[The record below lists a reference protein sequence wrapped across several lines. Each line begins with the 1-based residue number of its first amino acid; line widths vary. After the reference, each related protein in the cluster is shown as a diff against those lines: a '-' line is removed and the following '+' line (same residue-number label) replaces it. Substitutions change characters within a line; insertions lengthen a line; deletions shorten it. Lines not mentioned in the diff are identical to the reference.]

1 MDFAIGEDR
10 QMLADTM
17 SRFLAKNFDWE
28 KRLKMIE
35 TEHGFD
41 RAMWSELAELGVLG
55 ALFSED
61 VGGFGGNAFDIG
73 VVFAEVGRAIA
84 TGPFL
89 ETLMAGHL
97 LAAAGESEALE
108 SVIGGEKIV
117 TLAHAPAHDA
127 DSGEDRDVTASGSG
141 EDWTL
146 DGSKGVVGY
155 LGAADLIVV
164 TAGDKAFLVEAG
176 GTGVSVSD
184 YRMVDGGS
192 GGELHLSGA
201 PAKLLS
207 GVDANTIAE
216 AEAAG
221 VVALSWEGVAV
232 MDQLRDQTLEYMRTR
247 KQFGVPIGKFQALQH
262 RMATLALEI
271 EQARSSSI
279 NAAAFFDKPERDRF
293 VAAAKYTLG
302 KVGNLAA
309 EEAIQIHGG
318 IGMTWEL
325 PLSHYAKRMVILG
338 HLLGD
343 EDEHLARYIELMRA
357 A

>member
-28 KRLKMIE
+28 KRLKVIE

-55 ALFSED
+55 ALFPED
-61 VGGFGGNAFDIG
+61 VGGFGGSVFDIG

-146 DGSKGVVGY
+146 DGAKGVVGY

-164 TAGDKAFLVEAG
+164 TAGDKAFLVEADG
-176 GTGVSVSD
+176 EGVSVSD

-207 GVDANTIAE
+207 GVAAGTIAE

-221 VVALSWEGVAV
+221 VVMGALC
-232 MDQLRDQTLEYMRTR
+232 
-247 KQFGVPIGKFQALQH
+247 PIILTSRADDDKA
-262 RMATLALEI
+262 RLASC
-271 EQARSSSI
+271 A
-279 NAAAFFDKPERDRF
+279 
-293 VAAAKYTLG
+293 VAALYH
-302 KVGNLAA
+302 
-309 EEAIQIHGG
+309 E
-318 IGMTWEL
+318 WR
-325 PLSHYAKRMVILG
+325 KRP
-338 HLLGD
+338 
-343 EDEHLARYIELMRA
+343 
-357 A
+357 

>member
-10 QMLADTM
+10 QMLSDTM
-17 SRFLAKNFDWE
+17 SRYLAKNFDWE
-28 KRLKMIE
+28 KRLKVIE
-35 TEHGFD
+35 TEAGFD
-41 RAMWSELAELGVLG
+41 RAMWNELAELGVLG
-55 ALFSED
+55 ALFPED
-61 VGGFGGNAFDIG
+61 AGGFGGTAFDIG

-89 ETLMAGHL
+89 DTLLAGRL
-97 LAAAGESEALE
+97 LAAAGESDVLE

-117 TLAHAPAHDA
+117 TLAHQPAYDA
-127 DSGEDRDVTASGSG
+127 ETGEESDVTASGSG
-141 EDWTL
+141 ENWTL
-146 DGSKGVVGY
+146 DGAKGVVGY
-155 LGAADLIVV
+155 LGAANLIVV
-164 TAGDKAFLVEAG
+164 TSGDKAFLLEAG
-176 GTGVSVSD
+176 GEGVSVSD

-192 GGELHLSGA
+192 GGELKLSGA
-201 PAKLLS
+201 PARLLS
-207 GVDANTIAE
+207 GVDAETIAGN
-216 AEAAG
+216 EAAG

-279 NAAAFFDKPERDRF
+279 NAAAHFDKPERDRF
-293 VAAAKYTLG
+293 AAAAKYTLG
-302 KVGNLAA
+302 RVGNLAA

-325 PLSHYAKRMVILG
+325 PLSHYAKRMVMLG
-338 HLLGD
+338 HMLGD
-343 EDEHLARYIELMRA
+343 EDEHLSRYIELLRA